1 MGQRWWLSLVSV
13 AVNVTSAQNSHG
25 EITAT
30 CFKVVQCNCGH
41 DDSSKAHLLRVWE
54 HVGSG
59 LKAVIVEYARVRS
72 HMVFTDNS
80 QSPQVYKCRALF
92 RMEGVFVLSLRHH
105 GAWAFFISFRSYI
118 KGGAVCYARNVTCN
132 SSEGIV
138 LLLCFILLCF
148 CLREPIKMEWQTQSP
163 LVL

>member
-1 MGQRWWLSLVSV
+1 MSV

-59 LKAVIVEYARVRS
+59 LKAVIVEYARVCS

-92 RMEGVFVLSLRHH
+92 RMEGVFVLSSHH
-105 GAWAFFISFRSYI
+105 RSAWAFILSHLDSPSSSFPSGVISRGKQFAML
-118 KGGAVCYARNVTCN
+118 KMLHATHQK
-132 SSEGIV
+132 E
-138 LLLCFILLCF
+138 LF
-148 CLREPIKMEWQTQSP
+148 C
-163 LVL
+163 